1 MFADNTSLACTTA
14 MVYDLEGILK
24 NDPNS
29 IVNQWSK
36 HWFVTFNPTKNSIN
50 QWSKHW
56 FVMFNPAK
64 IV

>member
-36 HWFVTFNPTKNSIN
+36 HWFVTFNP
-50 QWSKHW
+50 
-56 FVMFNPAK
+56 AK